1 MTIAEGVVSAD
12 RMAPSFGRVRVVDIL
27 VTLGGGGG
35 IFRDLQK
42 KCCFR
47 WRIMMWQREER
58 RTVAAGGGVIR
69 VIGRRRSFSSASCTD
84 RKRGARSYA
93 LPGRQE
99 IEQLPVSRSR
109 RSRYWQLDEREA
121 R

>member
-27 VTLGGGGG
+27 ATLGGGGG

-47 WRIMMWQREER
+47 WRIMM
-58 RTVAAGGGVIR
+58 
-69 VIGRRRSFSSASCTD
+69 
-84 RKRGARSYA
+84 
-93 LPGRQE
+93 
-99 IEQLPVSRSR
+99 
-109 RSRYWQLDEREA
+109 
-121 R
+121 